1 MSDNTLLLQQLLDI
15 KQAEVIFWWP
25 LAPGWWLLI
34 LLLLL
39 LVPSGV
45 FFFIQRYKPVRR
57 EALTELLRLEH
68 SYLSAHDKAQF
79 AMDISILLRRVALAK
94 YEQQLVA
101 GLSGKKWL
109 GFLDTQGKTTEFTQ
123 GVGHILM
130 DVPYQCNNNL
140 QQEQRFNEQALI
152 KLVRAWIRSN
162 T

>member
-1 MSDNTLLLQQLLDI
+1 MSDNTLLLQQLMDI
-15 KQAEVIFWWP
+15 KQTAVIFCWP

-39 LVPSGV
+39 VPPGV

-68 SYLSAHDKAQF
+68 SYLSAHDTTRF

-101 GLSGKKWL
+101 GLSGNKWL
-109 GFLDTQGKTTEFTQ
+109 GFLDAQGKTTEFTQ

-130 DVPYQCNNNL
+130 DVPYMCNNNML
-140 QQEQRFNEQALI
+140 EDPRFNEQALI
-152 KLVRAWIRSN
+152 KLVRVLIRRN